1 MPRNQA
7 NIASNYEFKDG
18 PLKGLK
24 VGARYDYTG
33 YLPFFHYAN
42 DGTYLYGQ
50 STPSYGLVGLLASY
64 EFFYNGFKI
73 RTQLN
78 VDNLF
83 DRTYFTSGGLIPVP
97 FGQDGG
103 FNPGWTSGYN
113 NNTVIGA
120 PRTIRG
126 LIKVAF

>member
-1 MPRNQA
+1 MSSRT
-7 NIASNYEFKDG
+7 DV
-18 PLKGLK
+18 LKGFK
-24 VGARYDYTG
+24 VGARYDYVG
-33 YLPFFHYAN
+33 LLPFFHYAN

-64 EFFYNGFKI
+64 EFPYNGTTI
-73 RTQLN
+73 SAQIN
-78 VDNLF
+78 VDNFSTGPISPRVVLSPSPL
-83 DRTYFTSGGLIPVP
+83 DRTAGAS
-97 FGQDGG
+97 
-103 FNPGWTSGYN
+103 PGWSSGYN